1 MGRGVEDRRVR
12 RTREL
17 LSEALVALILEK
29 GYEAVTVQD
38 VIDRADVGRSTFYSH
53 YRNKDALLL
62 GSFGQIRESFE
73 AHDRGEGTDFS
84 LALFRHAV
92 SYRRLYKAMAG
103 ERGGNLFLSRLH
115 DYLSDHASEQLRP
128 KTGST
133 SVPVEVVVQYQVSS
147 LLGLLTWWLDRDLPY
162 PPEKMD
168 AMFKELTTPGLE
180 AVLRR

>member
-1 MGRGVEDRRVR
+1 
-12 RTREL
+12 
-17 LSEALVALILEK
+17 
-29 GYEAVTVQD
+29 
-38 VIDRADVGRSTFYSH
+38 
-53 YRNKDALLL
+53 
-62 GSFGQIRESFE
+62 
-73 AHDRGEGTDFS
+73 
-84 LALFRHAV
+84 
-92 SYRRLYKAMAG
+92 MAG
-103 ERGGNLFLSRLH
+103 ERGGNLFMSRLH

-168 AMFKELTTPGLE
+168 AMFKELTPPGLE